1 MPSFGKQGFNDFP
14 DMFRIVFSLHRH
26 AFPVHVN
33 PLCCSKFT
41 TTRCLHPKT
50 PRKCFFFMFLPTK
63 NLASP
68 GSFDVGSRA
77 AAQDHRQVSLHDRST
92 GHDLPLATR
101 QREASVE
108 TELPR
113 LEVSSPPK
121 KMWKTTMATMWENP
135 KSIPNPS
142 EKRCGK
148 E

>member
-1 MPSFGKQGFNDFP
+1 MLSQFILTRFVAPSSQQPG
-14 DMFRIVFSLHRH
+14 VF
-26 AFPVHVN
+26 
-33 PLCCSKFT
+33 T
-41 TTRCLHPKT
+41 PKHLES
-50 PRKCFFFMFLPTK
+50 FFFMFLPTK

-68 GSFDVGSRA
+68 GSFDVGPRA
-77 AAQDHRQVSLHDRST
+77 AAQDHRRGSLHDRST